1 MSIFRNINENAG
13 KDNKIANKIHGGGG
27 ILHKKHCTKMP
38 PICGKFISD
47 LWNGATERIW
57 TR

>member
-27 ILHKKHCTKMP
+27 MLHK
-38 PICGKFISD
+38 
-47 LWNGATERIW
+47 
-57 TR
+57 